1 MKPCK
6 MLYDDGQWYE
16 GTITGFEIEKDE
28 NVWKYII
35 TFSDGESTFACKD
48 DPVVE
53 FPSIQ

>member
-1 MKPCK
+1 